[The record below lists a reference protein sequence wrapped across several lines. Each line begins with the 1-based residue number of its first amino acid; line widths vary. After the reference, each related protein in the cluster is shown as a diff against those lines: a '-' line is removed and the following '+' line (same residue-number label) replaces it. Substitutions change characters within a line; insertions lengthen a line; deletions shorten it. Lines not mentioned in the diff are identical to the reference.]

1 MLETIYQPIQN
12 ELSELEKSLNQIAQ
26 VAPAEVTELVRYV
39 LANRGKRIRPALTLL
54 AGNLYHGKPEELVT
68 MATAVELLHTA
79 TLIHD
84 DIVDH
89 SSQRRGKAT
98 PHTLWGD
105 HTAVL
110 LGDYL
115 FATSAHLIWSLGN
128 EQVTGLSSKT
138 LVAISTGELNEA
150 LSSFNLEQTREQ
162 YFQRIADKTASLFI
176 LAVESGAILSQAPEE
191 VIESLQSYAYNL
203 GMSFQLVDDILD
215 FTGREETTGKPIGSD
230 LSQGVITLPAMLFLA
245 RHPESKMRLKKLS
258 QENEPKTTIIEMIK
272 HPAIIEE
279 SYQIAQDFSSK
290 ARSSLEA
297 LPYRNSAYESLVH
310 LTDYVIRRGD
320 KGYFSP

>member
-26 VAPAEVTELVRYV
+26 AAPAEVRELVRYV

-54 AGNLYHGKPEELVT
+54 AGNLYHGEPGELVT

-89 SSQRRGKAT
+89 SPQRHNKAT

-115 FATSAHLIWSLGN
+115 FATSAHLTWSLGN
-128 EQVTGLSSKT
+128 ERVTGLSSKT

-150 LSSFNLEQTREQ
+150 LSLFNLEQTREQ

-176 LAVESGAILSQAPEE
+176 LAVESGAILSQVPEE
-191 VIESLQSYAYNL
+191 VVESLRTYAYNL

-215 FTGREETTGKPIGSD
+215 FTSQEETIGKPVGSD
-230 LSQGVITLPAMLFLA
+230 LSQGVFTLPVMLLLA
-245 RHPESKMRLKKLS
+245 RHSENKMRLKKLS
-258 QENEPKTTIIEMIK
+258 QDFESKNAIIEMIK

-290 ARSSLEA
+290 ARLSLKS
-297 LPYRNSAYESLVH
+297 LPYHNSAYESLAH
-310 LTDYVIRRGD
+310 LADYVVKRRE
-320 KGYFSP
+320 